1 MSQSYLMTAHVRH
14 QAVFSRIFNRHRFE
28 NNELEW
34 LFRRYILRVSMT
46 TSYMSFS
53 SLSAFVLLKPFSS
66 YKTSIC
72 VIAHHLILKY
82 TKLLVIIT
90 PILEKTFTQSMIS
103 HPLRPGS
110 TCFHPPSCCTL
121 RHTHRFPRHC
131 QLHEG
136 TKWTK

>member
-1 MSQSYLMTAHVRH
+1 MTAHVRH

-66 YKTSIC
+66 CITLIC
-72 VIAHHLILKY
+72 FVAHYLILKY

-90 PILEKTFTQSMIS
+90 PIHEKFCFTHSMIS
-103 HPLRPGS
+103 HGHFNQVQHASIRQAVALFVILTASLATAPIPN
-110 TCFHPPSCCTL
+110 PNPK
-121 RHTHRFPRHC
+121 P
-131 QLHEG
+131 
-136 TKWTK
+136 